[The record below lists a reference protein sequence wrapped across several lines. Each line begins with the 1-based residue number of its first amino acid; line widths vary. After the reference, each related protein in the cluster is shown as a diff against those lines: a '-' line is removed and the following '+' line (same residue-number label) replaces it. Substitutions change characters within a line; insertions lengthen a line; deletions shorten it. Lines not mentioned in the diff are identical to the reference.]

1 MTPEPLPSTSELMS
15 LENCGKIYWYQHV
28 FGLNLSIPVVIPHL
42 GTATLQTTT
51 EMALL
56 AAQNIL
62 NGLEGKPLPAGV

>member
-1 MTPEPLPSTSELMS
+1 MVS
-15 LENCGKIYWYQHV
+15 LVILQIV
-28 FGLNLSIPVVIPHL
+28 GLNVLILVVIPHL